1 MKNFMCTLL
10 VNASHF
16 SKINYKTFILINMCW
31 KFFENI
37 CVAWEHLENWRDGQK
52 QDVNLNLRLI

>member
-1 MKNFMCTLL
+1 MKNFMCTLP

-37 CVAWEHLENWRDGQK
+37 CVAW
-52 QDVNLNLRLI
+52 